1 MFYLPVLAGEPPLSR
16 RPRRTRQAS
25 GYEPRKRPPGIL
37 FVEGAGDRAII
48 EGWARSVSPR
58 FERSVRAATII
69 LGGRQP
75 ARARRH
81 LQEARQENPGLRG
94 LCILDRDVVADADPE
109 ETDGL
114 EIRTWQRRHI
124 ESYLL
129 DPEAIRRAFRRRDH
143 DGRLVRFL
151 TDLFPAADDARALR
165 ELHAKTLLGPN
176 GRVAAELGR
185 AVPLGRVARAMR
197 PEHHPAEVRQLLVR
211 LATLLGH
218 ATPKP
223 VVTLRR
229 PTE

>member
-1 MFYLPVLAGEPPLSR
+1 LSR
-16 RPRRTRQAS
+16 RPRRSRQES
-25 GYEPRKRPPGIL
+25 GYAPRKHPQGIL

-58 FERSVRAATII
+58 FERALRSATVI

-81 LQEARQENPGLRG
+81 LQKARLERPSLCA
-94 LCILDRDVVADADPE
+94 LCILDRDAAAEDDPGE
-109 ETDGL
+109 AEGL

-129 DPEAIRRAFRRRDH
+129 DPEAIRKALRRRDH
-143 DGRLVRFL
+143 DGRLTRLL
-151 TDLFPAADDARALR
+151 TDLFPSSDDSDALR
-165 ELHAKTLLGPN
+165 ELHAKTLLGPR
-176 GRVAAELGR
+176 GPVAAEVGR

-197 PEHHPAEVRQLLVR
+197 PEDHPVEVRQLLGR

-218 ATPKP
+218 APPTP

-229 PTE
+229 RSE